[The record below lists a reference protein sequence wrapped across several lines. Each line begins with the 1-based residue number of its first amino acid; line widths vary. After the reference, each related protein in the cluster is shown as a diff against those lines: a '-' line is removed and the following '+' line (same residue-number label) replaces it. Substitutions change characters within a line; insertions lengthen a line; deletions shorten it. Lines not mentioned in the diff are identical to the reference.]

1 MEFSITMNNAE
12 FIISSVVG
20 PIVAGVYFTIKTYLS
35 KRKER
40 GKWSHVETET
50 TK

>member
-20 PIVAGVYFTIKTYLS
+20 PIVGAVYFTIKHYLS
-35 KRKER
+35 KNKAENIEVLTNE
-40 GKWSHVETET
+40 K
-50 TK
+50 